1 MEPAKNGNGPGHEK
15 TDATLSA
22 VVLLVALTALLVVV
36 GVISMWF
43 LYGFVIEYQ
52 SSQYEPTSPLADTV
66 EPFTGPRLQV
76 AAPLDMKS
84 MDALEKNVLD
94 SYDCIDRE
102 TGIVRIP
109 IGRAIDL
116 LAERGL
122 PTKDTTMASG
132 QENQ

>member
-22 VVLLVALTALLVVV
+22 VVLLVALTAVLVVV

-52 SSQYEPTSPLADTV
+52 ASQDEPPSPLADTV

-76 AAPLDMKS
+76 AAPLDMKA
-84 MDALEKNVLD
+84 MEALEQNVLD
-94 SYDCIDRE
+94 SYDWIDRE

-109 IGRAIDL
+109 IKRAIDL

-122 PTKDTTMASG
+122 PEKDTTMASG